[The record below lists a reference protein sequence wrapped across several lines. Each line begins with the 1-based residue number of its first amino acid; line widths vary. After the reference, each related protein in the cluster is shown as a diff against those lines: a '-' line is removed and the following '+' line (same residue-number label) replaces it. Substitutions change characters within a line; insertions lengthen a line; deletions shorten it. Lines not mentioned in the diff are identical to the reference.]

1 MKILDRYLLAQTVP
15 AFGLTLGV
23 LAFVMV
29 MHRLFLLSDLV
40 VARGVPLGVVFQVL
54 ALALPALLPLLI
66 PVSLFVS
73 LLVTMGRMSLDH
85 EVVAM
90 RACGVGLAR
99 NLRPVLIL
107 STAMA
112 LLTASV
118 SLWIQPAAAAALKRA
133 VYRAVQSR
141 VGAMVQAGVF
151 SEIAPGITAYAE
163 AMGQDG
169 RELRG
174 LFVALDRG
182 PLAGAWIVARS
193 GSIRREGGQLVLDLR
208 NGEIHQHPGPS
219 APYRRLR
226 FRRYRFRLPVPLPR
240 PSRDVEYTPTP
251 ALASLAARG
260 EREARYEL
268 HRRLALPAGCWVFG
282 ILGACLGL
290 HHSRFGRG
298 RAFPLGL
305 GVLLLYYALLT
316 AGKAVGHRTSL
327 PPEIAVWMPDAVLG
341 ALALYA
347 FAVKNREG
355 YLPFEEVLGSIAGRL
370 REWTARRAEG

>member
-29 MHRLFLLSDLV
+29 MHRLFLLADLV
-40 VARGVPLGVVFQVL
+40 VAQGVPLGVVFQVL

-66 PVSLFVS
+66 PVSLFVA

-90 RACGVGLAR
+90 RACGVGLAW
-99 NLRPVLIL
+99 NLRPVLVL
-107 STAMA
+107 STALA
-112 LLTASV
+112 LITASV

-141 VGAMVQAGVF
+141 VGAMVQTGVF

-169 RELRG
+169 RELRR

-193 GSIRREGGQLVLDLR
+193 GTIEREGTQIVLDLQ
-208 NGEIHQHPGPS
+208 NGEIHQYTGPR

-226 FRRYRFRLPVPLPR
+226 FRRYRLRLPVPLPR
-240 PSRDVEYTPTP
+240 PSKNVEYVPTS
-251 ALASLAARG
+251 ALVPLARG
-260 EREARYEL
+260 GNRDARYEF

-298 RAFPLGL
+298 RAFPLAL

-316 AGKAVGHRTSL
+316 AGKAMGRRTSL
-327 PPEIAVWMPDAVLG
+327 PPELAVWMPNAVLG
-341 ALALYA
+341 VLALYA
-347 FAVKNREG
+347 FAVKNHEAH
-355 YLPFEEVLGSIAGRL
+355 LPFEEGLGSVVGRF
-370 REWTARRAEG
+370 REWTARRAGP